1 MACIQFPRK
10 ERGGVS
16 LGSYD
21 IPTIYKDPPKE
32 IFTQKKERVEEGDI
46 TYNIRNDSSRY
57 SDAISNYAKA
67 QNQMVSVDYQN
78 RKNQTTTM
86 NFGSASNP
94 YKVNQA
100 FRPPMFREV
109 DLQPLSRQRREY
121 VGARSNLGS
130 DLTRDDFFDFNRMD
144 QHEISFASGAQ
155 HVYHAEQSN
164 VSREQG
170 IYHDNFQRKD
180 VINEQYTTQNVLSQ
194 LKGMESVELQK
205 LFQYENTPHGIVIT
219 PLSIESVV
227 NVSGIKDYEAQ
238 RVGNNEQRHILN
250 DTMQFEQESGVVGQK
265 NYEAQRVGNNEQR
278 HILNDTIQFS
288 QGSGVVGQKDYEAHR
303 IGHNEQRHILNDT
316 MQFGQG
322 SGVVGQKDYEAHR
335 IGHNEQRHIQHD
347 TMQFGQ
353 GSGVVGQKDYE
364 AHRSGHNEQRN
375 LRKEEDIL
383 RYAQGTNVKGMSKQE
398 YLEVQKE
405 KMKDVLL
412 KNMKSTVHIV
422 IQTSGGR
429 DQYQIQA
436 NVKDKID
443 LIVNSAKGQAV
454 SLRRENGEPVKV
466 KDYTWKFV
474 KSATGAD
481 TFIIQADLPEV
492 ELDRKAV
499 LYAAQSAPS
508 HNIHV
513 PIMNNVDL
521 KTERIN
527 VSASTNSYA
536 PENSLN
542 AGRVSSEVVVRKEEK
557 ETNYTDMMIQTVRP
571 TMDRVD
577 ISNVKLGNKQRIQQ
591 SALRELDG
599 RFD

>member
-1 MACIQFPRK
+1 MACIQYPRK

-21 IPTIYKDPPKE
+21 IPTIYKEPPKE
-32 IFTQKKERVEEGDI
+32 IFTQKKERVEEGDV

-57 SDAISNYAKA
+57 SDSISNYAKS
-67 QNQMVSVDYQN
+67 QNQMVEVDYQN
-78 RKNQTTTM
+78 RNPQTTTM

-109 DLQPLSRQRREY
+109 DLQPLSRQRRDY
-121 VGARSNLGS
+121 IGARSNLGS
-130 DLTRDDFFDFNRMD
+130 DLTRDDFANFNRMD
-144 QHEISFASGAQ
+144 QHEVSFASGAQ
-155 HVYHAEQSN
+155 HVYHGEHSN
-164 VSREQG
+164 ISREQG
-170 IYHDNFQRKD
+170 VYHDNFERKD
-180 VINEQYTTQNVLSQ
+180 VINEHYTTQNVLSH

-205 LFQYENTPHGIVIT
+205 LFQYENTPHGIVLT
-219 PLSIESVV
+219 PLSIESSVI
-227 NVSGIKDYEAQ
+227 VSGAKDYEAQ
-238 RVGNNEQRHILN
+238 RVGNNEQRHIQ
-250 DTMQFEQESGVVGQK
+250 DDSMQFEQ
-265 NYEAQRVGNNEQR
+265 
-278 HILNDTIQFS
+278 
-288 QGSGVVGQKDYEAHR
+288 GSGVIGQKDYEAHR
-303 IGHNEQRHILNDT
+303 VGHNEQRHIQSDT

-335 IGHNEQRHIQHD
+335 IGNNEQRHIQSD

-364 AHRSGHNEQRN
+364 AHRVGHNEQRN
-375 LRKEEDIL
+375 LRPEDEIL
-383 RYAQGTNVKGMSKQE
+383 RYGQGTNVKGMSKQE
-398 YLEVQKE
+398 YLEVQRE

-412 KNMKSTVHIV
+412 KNMKSSVHIV
-422 IQTSGGR
+422 IQTPGGR

-454 SLRRENGEPVKV
+454 SLQRENGEPIKV

-474 KSATGAD
+474 KSASGTD
-481 TFIIQADLPEV
+481 TFIIQAELPEV
-492 ELDRKAV
+492 ELDRKSV
-499 LYAAQSAPS
+499 LYASQSAPS

-513 PIMNNVDL
+513 PIMNNVEL

-527 VSASTNSYA
+527 VSASTNAYA
-536 PENSLN
+536 PENSQN
-542 AGRVSSEVVVRKEEK
+542 ANRVSSDVVVRKAEK

-577 ISNVKLGNKQRIQQ
+577 ISNVRSGNKQRLQQ
-591 SALRELDG
+591 SASRALDG

>member
-57 SDAISNYAKA
+57 TDAISNYAKS

-121 VGARSNLGS
+121 VGARANLGS

-144 QHEISFASGAQ
+144 QHEIAFATGAQ

-180 VINEQYTTQNVLSQ
+180 VINEHYTTQNVLSQ

-205 LFQYENTPHGIVIT
+205 LFEYENTPHGIVIT
-219 PLSIESVV
+219 PLSIEAIV

-238 RVGNNEQRHILN
+238 RVGNNEQRHIQN
-250 DTMQFEQESGVVGQK
+250 ETMQFEQESGVVGQK

-278 HILNDTIQFS
+278 HILN
-288 QGSGVVGQKDYEAHR
+288 
-303 IGHNEQRHILNDT
+303 
-316 MQFGQG
+316 
-322 SGVVGQKDYEAHR
+322 
-335 IGHNEQRHIQHD
+335 D

-422 IQTSGGR
+422 IQTAGGR
-429 DQYQIQA
+429 DQYQVQA

-454 SLRRENGEPVKV
+454 SLQRENGEPVKV

-481 TFIIQADLPEV
+481 TFIIQAELPEV

-513 PIMNNVDL
+513 PIMNNVYL

-527 VSASTNSYA
+527 VSASTNSYV

-542 AGRVSSEVVVRKEEK
+542 AGRVSSEVVVRKAEK

-577 ISNVKLGNKQRIQQ
+577 ISNVKLGNKQRLQQ